1 MTAQLLAG
9 VPHTDY
15 HLDRIEG
22 HPGPHF
28 SRSVAVRILHQSPLH
43 AYQAHPLLGG
53 QGDDEPSDLM
63 DKGALIH
70 SMILGTG
77 PEIVPVYVHANKAKI
92 GPTVPALD
100 WRKDE
105 AQEIRDAARA
115 AGMLPVLPHIFEECS
130 EAAEA
135 IRARL
140 LDFEIVAGEPHE
152 AEVTALWHE
161 SDPQGEVVPCKAR
174 LDLYP
179 WGNWIGD
186 LKVQRNLNVSSF
198 EWSVKKLGLD
208 IQAYAYSSAVVAKHP
223 ELAGRMAF
231 EWLLVERKPPYDV
244 AIIPA
249 SATILSLGESR
260 WKRALKVWRECLA
273 SGRWPG
279 TGRLPALQAR
289 PYDLEQE
296 MMAEYTKP
304 TEPEWA
310 KGV

>member
-1 MTAQLLAG
+1 MSAQLLAG
-9 VPHTDY
+9 VPHADY

-53 QGDDEPSDLM
+53 QSDDEPSDLM

-130 EAAEA
+130 VAAAA
-135 IRARL
+135 IRTRL
-140 LDFEIVAGEPHE
+140 LDFEIVVGEPRE

-161 SDPQGEVVPCKAR
+161 SGPLGEIAPCKAR

-179 WGNWIGD
+179 GGNWIGD

-208 IQAYAYSSAVVAKHP
+208 IQSAMYLRAIYAKHQ
-223 ELAGRMAF
+223 EIAGRGVF
-231 EWLLVERKPPYDV
+231 EWILVERKPPYDI
-244 AIIPA
+244 ALIPA
-249 SATILSLGESR
+249 SESILSLGDKR
-260 WKRALKVWRECLA
+260 TDRALRTWRECLA

-296 MMAEYTKP
+296 MMAEYSKP
-304 TEPEWA
+304 TEPTSW
-310 KGV
+310 